1 MSIPFYYYTFF
12 SDEKRYPKGKENT
25 VEIDLNLSSDF
36 NFLFQFNEPT
46 DNLRIRQLERWNF
59 LKKHPEELNILAHL
73 FRKIYEISDCTA
85 YDLDKAGLYL
95 KIIRGKYGRMP
106 VAFFTNDENDFI
118 IDKILHYLVLK
129 KRTAQKYDYLKSILM
144 NIFKNKVNFYY
155 DKIKRVLYISF
166 IDAYTQKNQEI
177 FDICKYFFADL
188 LLHIEVRWRN
198 YPVIIDKTNYA
209 IVCEGEQLCGT
220 IL

>member
-12 SDEKRYPKGKENT
+12 PDEKRYSKGKENT

-36 NFLFQFNEPT
+36 NFLFQFNKST
-46 DNLRIRQLERWNF
+46 DNLRVRQLERWNF

-85 YDLDKAGLYL
+85 YDFDKAGLYL

-106 VAFFTNDENDFI
+106 VTFFTNDENDFI

-144 NIFKNKVNFYY
+144 DIFKNKVNFYY